1 MNKFDLSY
9 GVKFS
14 TYAVPMIIGEIKRFL
29 RDDGIIKVSRS
40 LKQISMRARIAQEKL
55 SKVLG
60 REPTIQEIAC
70 EISVDKEEIVEAL
83 DSTYQPEYLSDI
95 IHEKMAHLCI

>member
-9 GVKFS
+9 DVKFS

-83 DSTYQPEYLSDI
+83 ILHINRNISMILYMK
-95 IHEKMAHLCI
+95 KMAHLCI